1 MVLRRIRGIRYH
13 GSILRHQRRPQIS
26 GSLWGDGSSPS
37 THAHH
42 LPLVTT
48 GPRRRL
54 VIAIYTQNNGAP
66 PGHMAAQRDGT
77 SALKLHLNDLARI
90 FSPSSPWIAHHLD
103 PFKTTPSHT
112 STKRQ
117 PPACQQTAASRIFRI
132 KSWIQLRSQ
141 SHLKKL
147 V

>member
-13 GSILRHQRRPQIS
+13 GSILRHQRRPQIG
-26 GSLWGDGSSPS
+26 GSLGGDGSSPS

-66 PGHMAAQRDGT
+66 PGHVAAQRDGT
-77 SALKLHLNDLARI
+77 SALKIA
-90 FSPSSPWIAHHLD
+90 SMTPPTSPWIARHLD
-103 PFKTTPSHT
+103 PFKTTASHT

-117 PPACQQTAASRIFRI
+117 PPACRQTMASRIFRI
-132 KSWIQLRSQ
+132 KSWTQLRSE

-147 V
+147 I